1 MIAAQGLDPAA
12 FAKLPPEQQMII
24 QQQMMQA
31 AQANQNN
38 VPNQEILAESMN
50 MQGMAPQQAEIQD
63 QQPKKI
69 KGKRYNGLLEWI
81 MDRDG
86 HEFMVEVDREFIR
99 DKFNYHGLREKFIDE
114 LNISED
120 NMSER
125 QFQIYIKHLYKAAAP
140 TQENL

>member
-1 MIAAQGLDPAA
+1 
-12 FAKLPPEQQMII
+12 
-24 QQQMMQA
+24 
-31 AQANQNN
+31 
-38 VPNQEILAESMN
+38 
-50 MQGMAPQQAEIQD
+50 MQGMPQQQAEIQD
-63 QQPKKI
+63 QQNPKKV

-86 HEFMVEVDREFIR
+86 HEFLVDVDREFIR

-114 LNISED
+114 LNISPE

-140 TQENL
+140 TQENLQDEKYLQFIQDAVDVYGLIHNRYVRTDEGKFLFLSLILNFYS